1 MEAPMLL
8 LLLLLLLPL
17 LAVGGGVVQNLTLL
31 ALALPLACLLF
42 NHVWLKPQRVRWKLQ
57 KQGIRGPQP
66 SVLYGNVPEIQRIQA
81 AAKKAENGG
90 VLVAHD
96 YTSNLFP
103 YLEQWRKEYE
113 CIFNKY
119 RTIPEW
125 LRRGYLAFFKEI

>member
-1 MEAPMLL
+1 MLL

-103 YLEQWRKEYE
+103 YLEQWRKEYGKFY
-113 CIFNKY
+113 CHNPLNFV
-119 RTIPEW
+119 
-125 LRRGYLAFFKEI
+125 